1 KITDR
6 DGMSVELPRTYFCG
20 KFKQTFAV
28 KVVKRDKKTIFR
40 KMLISALYF
49 GDRKDRMIKKR

>member
-1 KITDR
+1 
-6 DGMSVELPRTYFCG
+6 MSAELPRTYFCG